1 MDHISR
7 RSLLIGTGAAFAS
20 SVIRTEAQTKAP
32 NATQAC
38 PALPSGPSSPPPT
51 ADQTRR
57 LKWWKEARYGLFI
70 HYGLYSLHGR
80 QEWAVEKE
88 AIPWPEYESLAR
100 KFSPKPGFAKEWVK
114 IARASGARYMVV
126 TAKHH
131 EGFCNF
137 DTKLTDFNSVKQ
149 GPGRDIVREYVE
161 AAREAGMPVGIYYSL
176 MDWHHPDGERSS
188 IDEKARKRFIEYTF
202 GLLRELLTNYGK
214 IDILW
219 YDGGM
224 PLDAEGWEAER
235 MNKMVFE
242 LQPDIVVNG
251 RNRLSGDFSTPEQ
264 SIIAAHNGRAWESCM
279 TLNESWGYDAADD
292 EWKSPRTH
300 LRNLITCARDQGN
313 FLINVGPRGDG
324 TFPEPAVQILTEVG
338 DWLKRNGESIF
349 NTDLCQPWRP
359 SYAMFTRRGS
369 TLYMHVHFWPGRDV
383 SLSGLQ
389 TKVKSVRFL
398 TGSALLP
405 FKQDDWRVHIT
416 GLPVEPP
423 DHPVTTL
430 VLECE
435 SEPRMNT
442 DHELRLAKP
451 RGGVDMA
458 ILSRL
463 PEL

>member
-7 RSLLIGTGAAFAS
+7 RGLLVGTGAALVSAA
-20 SVIRTEAQTKAP
+20 VRAEAQAKATDAP
-32 NATQAC
+32 
-38 PALPSGPSSPPPT
+38 PPGPPSPSRPPSPPPT
-51 ADQTRR
+51 PDQARR
-57 LKWWKEARYGLFI
+57 LKWWREARYGLFI
-70 HYGLYSLHGR
+70 HYGLYSLRGR

-88 AIPWPEYESLAR
+88 AIPWPEYERLAR
-100 KFSPKPGFAKEWVK
+100 EFSPKPGFAKEWVK
-114 IARASGARYMVV
+114 TAQAAGARYMVV

-137 DTKLTDFNSVKQ
+137 DTKLTDFNSMKQ
-149 GPGRDIVREYVE
+149 GPKRDLVREYIE
-161 AAREAGMPVGIYYSL
+161 AARAAGLRVGIYYSL

-188 IDEKARKRFIEYTF
+188 IDAEAHKRFIDYTF
-202 GLLRELLTNYGK
+202 GLIRELLTNYGK

-219 YDGGM
+219 YDGGQT
-224 PLDAEGWEAER
+224 LDADGWEAER

-242 LQPDIVVNG
+242 LQPDIIVNG
-251 RNRLSGDFSTPEQ
+251 RNRALGDFSTPEQ

-279 TLNESWGYDAADD
+279 TLNESWGYDPADD

-313 FLINVGPRGDG
+313 FLINVGPKPDG
-324 TFPEPAVQILTEVG
+324 TFPERSVEILTEVG

-359 SYAMFTRRGS
+359 SYAMFTRRGN
-369 TLYMHVHFWPGRDV
+369 TLYMHVHFWPGSDV

-389 TKVKSVRFL
+389 TKVKSARFL
-398 TGSALLP
+398 ASSAPLP
-405 FKQDDWRVHIT
+405 FTQDDWRVHIT
-416 GLPVEPP
+416 GLPAKAP

-430 VLECE
+430 AIECE

-451 RGGVDMA
+451 RGGVNMT
-458 ILSRL
+458 I
-463 PEL
+463 

>member
-7 RSLLIGTGAAFAS
+7 RSMLVGTGAALAS
-20 SVIRTEAQTKAP
+20 AVMGADAQTKATSAP
-32 NATQAC
+32 QAC
-38 PALPSGPSSPPPT
+38 PAPPAPASSPAPT
-51 ADQTRR
+51 ADQIRR

-88 AIPWPEYESLAR
+88 AIPWSEYESLAR
-100 KFSPKPGFAKEWVK
+100 RFSPKPGVAKEWVR
-114 IARASGARYMVV
+114 IAQAAGARYMVV

-137 DTKLTDFNSVKQ
+137 DTKLTDFNSMKQ
-149 GPGRDIVREYVE
+149 GPKRDLVREYVE
-161 AAREAGMPVGIYYSL
+161 AARAAGMPVGIYYSL

-188 IDEKARKRFIEYTF
+188 VDEAARKRFIEYTF
-202 GLLRELLTNYGK
+202 GLIRELLTNYGK

-224 PLDAEGWEAER
+224 PLEAEGWEAER
-235 MNKMVFE
+235 MNKMVFA

-251 RNRLSGDFSTPEQ
+251 RNHASGDFSTPEQ
-264 SIIAAHNGRAWESCM
+264 SIIAANNGRAWESCM
-279 TLNESWGYDAADD
+279 TLNESWGYDVADD

-313 FLINVGPRGDG
+313 FLINVGPTADG
-324 TFPEPAVQILTEVG
+324 TFPEPAVRILTEVG
-338 DWLKRNGESIF
+338 DWLKGNGEAIF
-349 NTDLCQPWRP
+349 NTDPCQPWRP
-359 SYAMFTRRGS
+359 SYAMFTRRAN
-369 TLYMHVHFWPGRDV
+369 TLYMHVHFWPGSDV

-389 TKVKSVRFL
+389 TKVKTVRL
-398 TGSALLP
+398 LKNSASLA
-405 FKQDDWRVHIT
+405 FTQDAWRVHIT
-416 GLPVEPP
+416 GLPKEVP

-435 SEPRMNT
+435 SEPRMNL

-451 RGGVDMA
+451 RLGVNVT
-458 ILSRL
+458 L
-463 PEL
+463 

>member
-7 RSLLIGTGAAFAS
+7 RGLLVGSGAALVSAA
-20 SVIRTEAQTKAP
+20 IRTEAQTKAT
-32 NATQAC
+32 NAAEAC
-38 PALPSGPSSPPPT
+38 PISPSRSPSPPPT
-51 ADQTRR
+51 ADQARR
-57 LKWWKEARYGLFI
+57 LKWWREARYGLFI
-70 HYGLYSLHGR
+70 HYGLYSLRGR

-88 AIPWPEYESLAR
+88 AIPWPEYERLGR
-100 KFSPKPGFAKEWVK
+100 EFSPRPGFAEDWVK
-114 IARASGARYMVV
+114 LAQASGARYMVV

-149 GPGRDIVREYVE
+149 GPKRDIVGEYVE
-161 AAREAGMPVGIYYSL
+161 AARKAGIRVGIYYSL
-176 MDWHHPDGERSS
+176 MDWHHPDGERSF
-188 IDEKARKRFIEYTF
+188 IDEEARKRFIEYTF
-202 GLLRELLTNYGK
+202 GLIRELLTNYGK

-224 PLDAEGWEAER
+224 PLDANGWEAER

-251 RNRLSGDFSTPEQ
+251 RNRASGDFSTPEQ

-292 EWKSPRTH
+292 EWKTPRTH

-324 TFPEPAVQILTEVG
+324 TLPEPAMRILSEVG

-359 SYAMFTRRGS
+359 SYAMFTRRGN
-369 TLYMHVHFWPGRDV
+369 TLYMHVHFWPGSDV

-389 TKVKSVRFL
+389 TKVKSVRL
-398 TGSALLP
+398 LSNSASLP
-405 FKQDDWRVHIT
+405 FAQDNWRVHIT
-416 GLPVEPP
+416 GLPAEAP

-430 VLECE
+430 ILECE

-451 RGGVDMA
+451 RGNVNMA
-458 ILSRL
+458 I
-463 PEL
+463 